1 MDLTCDEEMLSE
13 SESGTPA
20 AQKGHHVLTTG
31 EGGGGLLDS
40 MQFYDDMPPAYVD
53 PSLVQDDRVLENML
67 KVEERLM
74 PSVGALK
81 LIQTEIT
88 PDMRQLVAT
97 WMYEVGGSFV
107 RSFVGVKR
115 NFYRKRREW

>member
-13 SESGTPA
+13 SESGTPMT
-20 AQKGHHVLTTG
+20 QKDKGAD
-31 EGGGGLLDS
+31 GGAES
-40 MQFYDDMPPAYVD
+40 HMQFYDDMPSAYVD
-53 PSLVQDDRVLENML
+53 PSLVKDDRVLENML

-81 LIQTEIT
+81 FIQTEIT

-97 WMYEVGGSFV
+97 WMYEVSAL
-107 RSFVGVKR
+107 
-115 NFYRKRREW
+115 